1 MLEKRILLENKLYT
15 LKEVSA
21 ILEDLVRFANGCIN
35 GELLLRRVASG
46 HWALEYKEDKTE
58 IERARLLAQREVR
71 RTADYIEELTGK
83 RPPWG

>member
-15 LKEVSA
+15 LKEVTA
-21 ILEDLVRFANGCIN
+21 LLDDLVRFANGCID
-35 GELLLRRVASG
+35 GELVLRRVTSG
-46 HWALEYKEDKTE
+46 HWVLEYKEDKTE